1 LGWKTIKRI
10 NTLYLFS
17 KATKLVA
24 FFVGIIRIFTKDM
37 QRTIRIFKTV
47 DISEFKSNLLNWS
60 QQFETLIWLDSN
72 NHNQQYNSFDCA
84 LAADEF
90 TSIKTDYYNAF
101 EKLKEYQT
109 LTKDYIFGYLTYDV
123 KNDVEQLSSSNF
135 DGLHFADLYFF
146 QPKKLIFVKKEA
158 IEFHYLK
165 MIDDEIESDFE
176 EIKKA
181 KAPKIEKINSDI
193 NIKLRIPQKEYH
205 SKIDEI
211 LAHIQRG
218 DIYEVNFCQE
228 FYAENTTINPV
239 EVYRHLNEISAPPF
253 ASFLK
258 LDNKIALC
266 ASPERYIKKEGLKII
281 SQPIKGTAK
290 RVQSKLDDTQ
300 LAANLMQNEKERAEN
315 VMIVDLVRNDL
326 SKTAKKGSVKVEELC
341 KVYSFKQVHQL
352 ISTVVSEVKENT
364 HPVDVIRDTFPMGS
378 MTGAPKVAAMKI
390 IEKFEE
396 SKRGLYSGTVGYFT
410 PENDFNFNVIIRSI
424 LYNASKKYV
433 SYSVGGAITAK
444 SIPDKEYEECL
455 LKAKAMKYVLLNQNN
470 EDDVTSRGAF

>member
-1 LGWKTIKRI
+1 
-10 NTLYLFS
+10 
-17 KATKLVA
+17 
-24 FFVGIIRIFTKDM
+24 M

-158 IEFHYLK
+158 VEFHYLK

-176 EIKKA
+176 EIKKT

-396 SKRGLYSGTVGYFT
+396 SKRGLYSGTIGYFT

-455 LKAKAMKYVLLNQNN
+455 LKAKAMKYVLLNQHNK
-470 EDDVTSRGAF
+470 DDVTSRGAF